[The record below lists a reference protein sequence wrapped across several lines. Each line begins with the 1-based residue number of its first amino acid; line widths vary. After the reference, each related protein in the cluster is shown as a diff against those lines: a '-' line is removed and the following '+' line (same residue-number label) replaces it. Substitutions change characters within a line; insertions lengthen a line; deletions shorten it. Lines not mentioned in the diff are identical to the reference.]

1 VRALAEFIMRGR
13 TQAAIVALIGHWIPL
28 LGPATVALV
37 TLRRGAANGVL
48 ILLWAILPAIV
59 LLVMQQQS
67 ALLAVTGVVSVCV
80 GAAILR
86 RSALWQYALMALVAC
101 NTLGVLLLA
110 LLMPEAVARM
120 VELCTELF
128 NQLQAQ
134 SDQPL
139 GLPVPDTTLV
149 LALMAAMTTLS
160 GVLGLIL
167 ARWWQSLL
175 YNPGGFAAEF
185 RAMRLAP
192 LPATVCALAVAY
204 CYWRGEGTG
213 MWVLVFAQPLLF
225 AGIALVHA
233 IVAARGMGVQWLV
246 MLYIAMVVL
255 QPLTAL
261 LVIVAFCDTW
271 LNFRGRLRPK
281 A

>member
-1 VRALAEFIMRGR
+1 MRALADFIMRGR

-48 ILLWAILPAIV
+48 ILLWAILPAVV
-59 LLVMQQQS
+59 LLLLKQHN
-67 ALLAVTGVVSVCV
+67 ALLAVTGVISVYI
-80 GAAILR
+80 GALILHR
-86 RSALWQYALMALVAC
+86 TALWQYALMALVAC
-101 NTLGVLLLA
+101 NTLGALLLA
-110 LLMPEAVARM
+110 LLQPEAVNHMLA
-120 VELCTELF
+120 LCTELF
-128 NQLQAQ
+128 KQLQAQ
-134 SDQPL
+134 SEQPL

-149 LALMAAMTTLS
+149 LALLAAMTALS
-160 GVLGLIL
+160 GALGLIL
-167 ARWWQSLL
+167 ARWWQALL

-185 RAMRLAP
+185 RALRLAP
-192 LPATVCALAVAY
+192 LPATVCAAAVAY
-204 CYWRGEGTG
+204 CYWRGGSTG

-233 IVAARGMGVQWLV
+233 FIAARGMGVQWLV

>member
-1 VRALAEFIMRGR
+1 MRGR

-37 TLRRGAANGVL
+37 TLRRGPANGLLV
-48 ILLWAILPAIV
+48 LLWAILPAIA
-59 LLVMQQQS
+59 LLLMQQQS
-67 ALLAVTGVVSVCV
+67 ALLAVTGVISVCV
-80 GAAILR
+80 AAAVLR

-110 LLMPEAVARM
+110 LLMPEAVAHM
-120 VELCTELF
+120 LALCTELF
-128 NQLQAQ
+128 DQLQAQ

-149 LALMAAMTTLS
+149 LALLAAMTTLS

-167 ARWWQSLL
+167 GRWWQSLL

-185 RAMRLAP
+185 RALRLAP

-204 CYWRGEGTG
+204 CYWRGAGTG

-233 IVAARGMGVQWLV
+233 FIAARGMGVQWLV
-246 MLYIAMVVL
+246 MFYIAMVVL